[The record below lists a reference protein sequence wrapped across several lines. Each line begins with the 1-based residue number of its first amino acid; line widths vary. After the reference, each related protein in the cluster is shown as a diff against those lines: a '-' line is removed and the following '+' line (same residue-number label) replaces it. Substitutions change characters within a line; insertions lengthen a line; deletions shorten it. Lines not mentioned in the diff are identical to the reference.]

1 MSEEKEGFFGQ
12 IKNQIVATVGIV
24 ITAAGGLLVA
34 NMEAIFSP
42 EEKVEEVQPM
52 LEQTISTPENV
63 KDTIVISKTVVVP
76 PKKVEKKKT
85 ETEIRK
91 EEGYDW

>member
-12 IKNQIVATVGIV
+12 IKNQIVATIGIV
-24 ITAAGGLLVA
+24 ITAAGGLLVT

-76 PKKVEKKKT
+76 PKKVEKKT

>member
-1 MSEEKEGFFGQ
+1 MSEQKEGFFGQ

-52 LEQTISTPENV
+52 MEQSISIPENV
-63 KDTIVISKTVVVP
+63 KDTVVISKTIVVP
-76 PKKVEKKKT
+76 PKKEEKKT

>member
-12 IKNQIVATVGIV
+12 IKNQIVATIGIV
-24 ITAAGGLLVA
+24 ITAAGGLLVT

-63 KDTIVISKTVVVP
+63 KDTVVISKTIVVP
-76 PKKVEKKKT
+76 PKKVEKKT

>member
-1 MSEEKEGFFGQ
+1 MSEQKEGFFSQ
-12 IKNQIVATVGIV
+12 IKNQIVATIGIV
-24 ITAAGGLLVA
+24 ITAAGGLLVT

-42 EEKVEEVQPM
+42 EEKVEEVQPVM
-52 LEQTISTPENV
+52 EQSINVPENE
-63 KDTIVISKTVVVP
+63 KDTVVISKTIVVP
-76 PKKVEKKKT
+76 PKEEKKKT

>member
-42 EEKVEEVQPM
+42 EEKVDEVQPM

-63 KDTIVISKTVVVP
+63 KDTIVISKTIVVP
-76 PKKVEKKKT
+76 PKKVEKKT

>member
-1 MSEEKEGFFGQ
+1 MAEEKEGFFSQ

-42 EEKVEEVQPM
+42 NEEIEVVQPM
-52 LEQTISTPENV
+52 MEQSIAIPDNV
-63 KDTIVISKTVVVP
+63 KDTVVISKTIVVP
-76 PKKVEKKKT
+76 PKKEKTKT
-85 ETEIRK
+85 EERK
-91 EEGYDW
+91 EEYDW

>member
-1 MSEEKEGFFGQ
+1 MSEQKEGFFGQ

-52 LEQTISTPENV
+52 MEQSISIPENV
-63 KDTIVISKTVVVP
+63 KDTVVISKTIVVP
-76 PKKVEKKKT
+76 PKKVEKKT

>member
-12 IKNQIVATVGIV
+12 IKNQIVATIGIV
-24 ITAAGGLLVA
+24 ITAAGGLLVT

-52 LEQTISTPENV
+52 LEQSISIPETA
-63 KDTIVISKTVVVP
+63 KDTVVISKTIVVP
-76 PKKVEKKKT
+76 PKKVEKKT

>member
-12 IKNQIVATVGIV
+12 IKNQIVATIGIV

-42 EEKVEEVQPM
+42 EEKVEEVQPT
-52 LEQTISTPENV
+52 LEQSISVPEST
-63 KDTIVISKTVVVP
+63 KDTIVISKTIVVP
-76 PKKVEKKKT
+76 PKKVEKKT